1 MVAEGFRA
9 APGPASGAARIEA
22 AREHFQKKT
31 IEEIEVK
38 GRRVLVRVDFN
49 VPLDG
54 ARVVDD
60 SRIRAALPT
69 IELLRKQG
77 AKVILASHLGR
88 PKGQRLS
95 EFSLKPVAARL
106 AELLDT
112 DVRFMDSTVGDDVPE
127 SAEALEDGQIMLL
140 ENLRFNEGE
149 SANDPFFAKKLAG
162 LAEVFVNDAFGV
174 AHRAHASTV
183 GVTEYLPSVAGLL
196 LEKEVSV
203 IEQFLE
209 SPKRPFIACLGG
221 NKISDKIKVI
231 DRFLDIVDGIIVG
244 GGMCFTFFKAKGYDI
259 GSSIVEL
266 DQLDAVRAMTEK
278 AQRNKVNL
286 YLPTDIIAA
295 TEISKSAD
303 YKLVA
308 ADSIPDGWLG
318 LDIGPETIDIFS
330 QVLVSAK
337 TVFWNGPMG
346 VFEIP
351 QFAQGTKAVA
361 QAVSEAT
368 GYGSLA
374 IVGGGDSLAA
384 LKMFNLED
392 NVSFA
397 STGGGASLK
406 ILEGTALP
414 GVEALENRI

>member
-22 AREHFQKKT
+22 ARERFQKKT
-31 IEEIEVK
+31 VEEIEVK

-54 ARVVDD
+54 TRVVDD

-69 IELLRKQG
+69 IELLRKRG

-112 DVRFMDSTVGDDVPE
+112 DVRFMDSTIGDDVPE

-149 SANDPFFAKKLAG
+149 SDNDPFFAKKLAG

-244 GGMCFTFFKAKGYDI
+244 GGMCFTFFKAQGYDI

-266 DQLDAVRAMTEK
+266 DQLDAVQAMTEK
-278 AQRNKVNL
+278 ARRNKVNL

-295 TEISKSAD
+295 TEISGSAD

-308 ADSIPDGWLG
+308 ADSIPEGWLG

-368 GYGSLA
+368 GYGSLT

-384 LKMFNLED
+384 LKTFDLED